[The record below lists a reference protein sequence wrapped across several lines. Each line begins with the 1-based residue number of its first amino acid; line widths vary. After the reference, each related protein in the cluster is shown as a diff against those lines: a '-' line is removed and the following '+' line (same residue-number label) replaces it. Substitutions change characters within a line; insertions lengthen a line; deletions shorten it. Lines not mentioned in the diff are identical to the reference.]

1 MIGYRIRISSCGIID
16 ILMHD
21 TPQDIHTLQQEDLL
35 MFGQVVF
42 ALCCNNVAAS
52 IPQHLQTSLET
63 IGRLYSMD
71 VKNVALFLIGHT
83 RQRVCGILH
92 PACWSIV
99 DFPRVFVVEYR
110 PVVGHDSWQGACRT
124 G

>member
-1 MIGYRIRISSCGIID
+1 MTFFNLFYIIRIRISSCGIID

-21 TPQDIHTLQQEDLL
+21 TPQDVHTLQQEDLL

-63 IGRLYSMD
+63 IGRIYSMD

-83 RQRVCGILH
+83 RQRVCGFL
-92 PACWSIV
+92 SSGFLV
-99 DFPRVFVVEYR
+99 D
-110 PVVGHDSWQGACRT
+110 G
-124 G
+124 

>member
-1 MIGYRIRISSCGIID
+1 
-16 ILMHD
+16 MHD

-63 IGRLYSMD
+63 IERIYSMD

-83 RQRVCGILH
+83 RQRVCGIF
-92 PACWSIV
+92 PVACWLMS
-99 DFPRVFVVEYR
+99 DFMAEYR
-110 PVVGHDSWQGACRT
+110 PVAGHDSWQSAY
-124 G
+124 

>member
-1 MIGYRIRISSCGIID
+1 MGYRIRISSCGIID

-42 ALCCNNVAAS
+42 ALCCNNMAAS
-52 IPQHLQTSLET
+52 VPQHLQTSLET
-63 IGRLYSMD
+63 IGRIYSTD

-83 RQRVCGILH
+83 RQRVCGIL
-92 PACWSIV
+92 PSAC
-99 DFPRVFVVEYR
+99 
-110 PVVGHDSWQGACRT
+110 
-124 G
+124 